1 MKYRDVYIRVQELD
15 IFINNILLDIVFK
28 KFREEMFYC
37 CYVVLIIEVI
47 EVWNKSYEDMGN
59 ILCYL

>member
-1 MKYRDVYIRVQELD
+1 M
-15 IFINNILLDIVFK
+15 VFK